1 MYLREFKVNNLIT
14 LKLLNGKT
22 VIFVDGEE
30 FKHCKAILF
39 KIPINKI
46 ANLKNVES
54 IDELAERMYIL
65 LLKQQLSYL
74 NL

>member
-14 LKLLNGKT
+14 LELFNGKT

-30 FKHCKAILF
+30 FKHCKAIF
-39 KIPINKI
+39 CKYPINKI
-46 ANLKNVES
+46 TYLKNVES
-54 IDELAERMYIL
+54 IDELAVRMYIL